1 MSGDVNLWHFQWDD
15 ADETWTW
22 RQVSAGGD
30 VVAES
35 AFSFRSFNVCV
46 ADAERAGYVRDHIP
60 IRRAPASSDV
70 ADTPHLRRA
79 ARERRTG

>member
-1 MSGDVNLWHFQWDD
+1 MNGDVNLWQFLWDD
-15 ADETWTW
+15 ADATWTW
-22 RQVSAGGD
+22 RQLAPTGE

-60 IRRAPASSDV
+60 IRRVPASSSV
-70 ADTPHLRRA
+70 ADQPHLRRA